1 MMDFTI
7 DPEYLTGVTIHNEWN
22 TYTRNGRVPTAEEL
36 ILIIQGK
43 GNCSTTSSE
52 DHPEFARLREQLGA
66 DGYISIQRSWWNGDE
81 VLKPFKLN
89 GRKFKVGAQF
99 SSGSAMGT
107 HLAVRAKHP
116 ELYKDEYDDET
127 VD

>member
-1 MMDFTI
+1 
-7 DPEYLTGVTIHNEWN
+7 VTIHNEWN

-52 DHPEFARLREQLGA
+52 DHPEFAKLREHLG
-66 DGYISIQRSWWNGDE
+66 DLGYIHIQRGWWNGDE

-89 GRKFKVGAQF
+89 ARKYKVGAQF

>member
-1 MMDFTI
+1 MDFTI
-7 DPEYLTGVTIHNEWN
+7 NPEYLTSITIHEEWN
-22 TYTRNGRVPTAEEL
+22 TYTRGGRVPTAEEL
-36 ILIIQGK
+36 LLILQGEGK
-43 GNCSTTSSE
+43 CGMTSSE
-52 DHPEFARLREQLGA
+52 DHPEFAKLREHLG
-66 DGYISIQRSWWNGDE
+66 DLGYIHIQRGWWNGDE

-127 VD
+127 MD

>member
-1 MMDFTI
+1 MEFTI
-7 DPEYLTGVTIHNEWN
+7 NPEYLTSVTIHNEWN

-43 GNCSTTSSE
+43 GNCSTTSSA
-52 DHPEFARLREQLGA
+52 DHPEFAKLREQLGEL
-66 DGYISIQRSWWNGDE
+66 GYIHIQRGWWNGDS
-81 VLKPFKLN
+81 VLKPFTLN
-89 GRKFKVGAQF
+89 GRKFKIGAQF

-107 HLAVRAKHP
+107 HLRVRAEHP

-127 VD
+127 MD